1 MLRKFIKLG
10 KKINVE
16 VNWFTRAIREKMCI
30 IFGLSPPK
38 KFTLFAW
45 LMKNAFYF
53 ILKALCILKIFKFL
67 SWLFGLV
74 EKNCLIGDIRLIVK
88 FMTSQNGQ
96 QTIAIHILFPNI
108 SRIQGNQTLKL
119 DHLIKY
125 NKRNIFLQKLCRKWG
140 RDTSSRP
147 FIFLWMLKMR

>member
-1 MLRKFIKLG
+1 MIYKSYKR
-10 KKINVE
+10 
-16 VNWFTRAIREKMCI
+16 KMCI
-30 IFGLSPPK
+30 KVGLSPSK
-38 KFTLFAW
+38 IFTLFASLKALW
-45 LMKNAFYF
+45 LMKNACYV

-88 FMTSQNGQ
+88 LMTSQNGQ

-119 DHLIKY
+119 GHLLNY

-140 RDTSSRP
+140 KETSSRP
-147 FIFLWMLKMR
+147 FIFLRMLKTR